1 MRIIPVIDL
10 RNGRAVRGQS
20 GDRARYRPVESRL
33 AGDAARD
40 LSDPLSLLAA
50 YRETLRPGIVYIAD
64 LDRILGCGDH
74 DALLGRLVE
83 AAPEASFLWD
93 GGFPD
98 AAAIAGAARHGRVTP
113 VLGTE
118 TLRSIEELQWLHRP
132 GTGSRAVLSLD
143 LDASGL
149 VSRSALVAPLREE
162 EVLDRARR
170 SGVRSVIVL
179 LLDRVGTG
187 RGLPRERLRALRLAA
202 AGLDLVAGG
211 GIAGL
216 DDLLF
221 LRDAGFSGALLATA
235 LHDGLISPDDLR
247 REGFVHSLA

>member
-20 GDRARYRPVESRL
+20 GDRGRYGPVQSRL

-50 YRETLRPGIVYIAD
+50 YRETLRPGIVYVAD

-83 AAPEASFLWD
+83 AAPEACFLWD

-98 AAAIAGAARHGRVTP
+98 AAAIAGAARHSRITP

-118 TLRSIEELQWLHRP
+118 TLRSIEEL
-132 GTGSRAVLSLD
+132 GSRAVLSLD

-187 RGLPRERLRALRLAA
+187 RGLPRERLRALRIAA

-247 REGFVHSLA
+247 RGGFLGS

>member
-1 MRIIPVIDL
+1 
-10 RNGRAVRGQS
+10 
-20 GDRARYRPVESRL
+20 
-33 AGDAARD
+33 
-40 LSDPLSLLAA
+40 
-50 YRETLRPGIVYIAD
+50 
-64 LDRILGCGDH
+64 
-74 DALLGRLVE
+74 
-83 AAPEASFLWD
+83 
-93 GGFPD
+93 
-98 AAAIAGAARHGRVTP
+98 
-113 VLGTE
+113 
-118 TLRSIEELQWLHRP
+118 LRSIEELPSLDRP
-132 GTGSRAVLSLD
+132 GTGSRTVLSLD

-170 SGVRSVIVL
+170 SGFRSVIVL

-247 REGFVHSLA
+247 REGFLGS

>member
-10 RNGRAVRGQS
+10 RGGRAVRGRS
-20 GDRARYRPVESRL
+20 GDRGRYVPVESRI
-33 AGDAARD
+33 AGDGARH

-50 YRETLRPGIVYIAD
+50 YRDTLRPGTVYVAD
-64 LDRILGCGDH
+64 LDRITGRGGNE
-74 DALLGRLVE
+74 ALLGSLVE
-83 AAPEASFLWD
+83 AAPGVRFLWD

-98 AAAIAGAARHGRVTP
+98 AAAIAGAARHSRITP

-143 LDASGL
+143 LDDSGL

-162 EVLDRARR
+162 EILGRARR
-170 SGVRSVIVL
+170 FGIRSVIVL
-179 LLDRVGTG
+179 MLDRVGTA
-187 RGLPRERLRALRLAA
+187 RGLPRGRLRALRLAA

-235 LHDGLISPDDLR
+235 LHDALITPDDLR
-247 REGFVHSLA
+247 REGFQDSWT

>member
-1 MRIIPVIDL
+1 VIDL

-20 GDRARYRPVESRL
+20 GDRGRYGPVESRL

-50 YRETLRPGIVYIAD
+50 YRETLHPGIVYVAD

-98 AAAIAGAARHGRVTP
+98 AAAIAGAARHSRITP

-132 GTGSRAVLSLD
+132 GTGSCVVLSLD

-162 EVLDRARR
+162 EVLERARR

-179 LLDRVGTG
+179 LLDRVGTA
-187 RGLPRERLRALRLAA
+187 RGLPRERLRALRLTA

-247 REGFVHSLA
+247 REGFLGS

>member
-20 GDRARYRPVESRL
+20 GDRGRYGPVQSRL

-50 YRETLRPGIVYIAD
+50 YRETLRPGIVYVAD

-83 AAPEASFLWD
+83 AAPEACFLWD

-98 AAAIAGAARHGRVTP
+98 AAAIAGAARHSRITP

-118 TLRSIEELQWLHRP
+118 TLRSIEEL
-132 GTGSRAVLSLD
+132 GSRAVLSLD

-170 SGVRSVIVL
+170 SGVRSGIVL

-187 RGLPRERLRALRLAA
+187 RGLPRERLRALRIAA

-211 GIAGL
+211 GIADL

-247 REGFVHSLA
+247 RGGFLGS

>member
-1 MRIIPVIDL
+1 VIDL

-20 GDRARYRPVESRL
+20 GDRGRYGPVQSRL

-50 YRETLRPGIVYIAD
+50 YRETLRPGIVYVAD

-83 AAPEASFLWD
+83 AAPEACFLWD

-98 AAAIAGAARHGRVTP
+98 AAAIAGAARHSRITP

-118 TLRSIEELQWLHRP
+118 TLRSIEEL
-132 GTGSRAVLSLD
+132 GSRAVLSLD

-187 RGLPRERLRALRLAA
+187 RGLPRERLRALRIAA

-211 GIAGL
+211 GIADL

-247 REGFVHSLA
+247 RGGFLGS

>member
-1 MRIIPVIDL
+1 MIDL

-20 GDRARYRPVESRL
+20 GDRGRYGPVQSRL

-50 YRETLRPGIVYIAD
+50 YRETLRPGIVYVAD

-83 AAPEASFLWD
+83 AAPEACFLWD

-98 AAAIAGAARHGRVTP
+98 AAAIAGAARHSRITP

-118 TLRSIEELQWLHRP
+118 TLRSIEEL
-132 GTGSRAVLSLD
+132 GSRAVLSLD

-170 SGVRSVIVL
+170 SGVRSGIVL

-187 RGLPRERLRALRLAA
+187 RGLPRERLRALRIAA

-211 GIAGL
+211 GIADL

-247 REGFVHSLA
+247 RGGFLGS

>member
-50 YRETLRPGIVYIAD
+50 YRETLRPGIVYVAD

-74 DALLGRLVE
+74 DALLGRLVG
-83 AAPEASFLWD
+83 AAPEARFLWD
-93 GGFPD
+93 GGFPN
-98 AAAIAGAARHGRVTP
+98 AAAIAGAARHSRITP

-118 TLRSIEELQWLHRP
+118 TLRSIEEL
-132 GTGSRAVLSLD
+132 GSRAVLSLD

-162 EVLDRARR
+162 EVLERARR

-247 REGFVHSLA
+247 RGGFLGS

>member
-1 MRIIPVIDL
+1 VIDL

-20 GDRARYRPVESRL
+20 GDRGRYGPVQSRL

-50 YRETLRPGIVYIAD
+50 YRETLRPGIVYVAD

-83 AAPEASFLWD
+83 AVAEARFLWD

-118 TLRSIEELQWLHRP
+118 TVRSIEEL
-132 GTGSRAVLSLD
+132 GSRAVLSLD

-149 VSRSALVAPLREE
+149 VSRSALVAPFREE
-162 EVLDRARR
+162 EVLERARR

-202 AGLDLVAGG
+202 AGLDLIAGG
-211 GIAGL
+211 GIACL

-247 REGFVHSLA
+247 RGGFLGS